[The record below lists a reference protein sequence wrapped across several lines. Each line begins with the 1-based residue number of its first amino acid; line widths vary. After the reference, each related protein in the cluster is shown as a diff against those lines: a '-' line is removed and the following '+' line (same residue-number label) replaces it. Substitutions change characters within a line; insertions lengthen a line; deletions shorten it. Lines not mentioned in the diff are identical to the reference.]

1 MEPSEIHPIV
11 EEAFNGRD
19 IEGLVA
25 LYEPDAWFF
34 SLDGP
39 VQGLDAIRA
48 AWEGIMA
55 MEPGP
60 ITMTTVYA
68 LEQGDI
74 AMISNRWSMSVGGDD
89 MSAATAEV
97 VRRQADGTWK
107 YVIDNP
113 DAAGVL
119 GELTP

>member
-1 MEPSEIHPIV
+1 MEPSDIHGSV
-11 EEAFNGRD
+11 AAAFNGRD
-19 IEGLVA
+19 VDALVA

-39 VQGLDAIRA
+39 VQGLDAIRVAWA
-48 AWEGIMA
+48 AIMA

-60 ITMTTVYA
+60 ITMTTLYA
-68 LEQGDI
+68 IEQGDI
-74 AMISNRWSMSVGGDD
+74 AMISNRWSMSVGGEE

-97 VRRQADGTWK
+97 VRRQDDGTWK

-119 GELTP
+119 G

>member
-11 EEAFNGRD
+11 EAAFNAKD
-19 IEGLVA
+19 IEALIA

-39 VQGLDAIRA
+39 VQGVEAIRS
-48 AWEGIMA
+48 AWAGIMA

-60 ITMTTVYA
+60 ISMTTLYA
-68 LEQGDI
+68 IEHGDI
-74 AMISNRWSMSVGGDD
+74 AMISNRWSMSVGGEE

>member
-1 MEPSEIHPIV
+1 MEPSDIHRTV
-11 EEAFNGRD
+11 ESALNARD
-19 IEGLVA
+19 VDALVA

-39 VQGLDAIRA
+39 VQGTEAIRE
-48 AWEGIMA
+48 AWNGIIA

-60 ITMTTVYA
+60 IQMTTLYA
-68 LEQGDI
+68 VEQGDI
-74 AMISNRWSMSVGGDD
+74 AMISNRWTMDVGGEV

-97 VRRQADGTWK
+97 VQRQSDGTWK

-113 DAAGVL
+113 DAAGALAV
-119 GELTP
+119 E

>member
-1 MEPSEIHPIV
+1 MAASDIHGAV
-11 EEAFNGRD
+11 ETAFNGRD
-19 IEGLVA
+19 VEALIA

-48 AWEGIMA
+48 AWTAIMA

-60 ITMTTVYA
+60 ITMTTLYDI
-68 LEQGDI
+68 EQGDI
-74 AMISNRWSMSVGGDD
+74 AMISNRWSMSVGGED

-97 VRRQADGTWK
+97 VRRQ
-107 YVIDNP
+107 
-113 DAAGVL
+113 
-119 GELTP
+119 